1 MTNMAGET
9 YAFSRLEGA
18 FGRTK
23 NLLWPLDWGVWL
35 RLAVIALFVGSGISM
50 PNTFQYQFDG
60 SDIAAGSISGIPDV
74 SGVALA
80 TVMLG
85 IIAAVLAIG
94 ILWMFI
100 GATMRFV
107 FVDMLS
113 TGDIH
118 IRRFFGKRIGK
129 GVRLFLFEI
138 ALIVVILLAV
148 VAFGFMLTGY
158 AGATTLFALIALIP
172 LVLVVAILFGLILL
186 LTTDFVVP
194 IMVSRDCGV
203 IEGWRQL
210 IGAITSHLW
219 QIVVYVITRFVL
231 GLVAT
236 IAQTLLVI
244 IAMVVIAIPFAL
256 IGIVLLAV
264 LQVPNLTLLLAL
276 AIPYLIIAIPVALLI
291 AVPFITFFRYYALLV
306 LEGLRPEYRLLPE

>member
-1 MTNMAGET
+1 MAGEM

-50 PNTFQYQFDG
+50 PNTFQYQFDE
-60 SDIAAGSISGIPDV
+60 SDLAAGSISGIPDI

-138 ALIVVILLAV
+138 ALIVIMLLAV

-194 IMVSRDCGV
+194 IMVSRDCGI

-219 QIVVYVITRFVL
+219 QTIVYVITRFVL